1 MSEMKLIMES
11 WRRHSQEDLE
21 YDKVLNSF
29 IECYASSKN
38 IVLTEGV
45 LDDIGKKIGSIAQK
59 YGKKVVTSVLLASMV
74 AGIIPTNL
82 AHAATIPNF
91 DSDRIEDVR
100 DQTKQD
106 KKLKKQ
112 LISAIKNN
120 PEVLDA
126 LKVALNLD
134 DTPDD
139 TPDDAH
145 WPGTTD
151 LFVHVDLAGS
161 AGLDA
166 KTEQRLQN
174 MFASEVGDLDID
186 WDNIITPAGFSKHL
200 ETKGL
205 KYSDIDSDD
214 LIDVAQKGQM
224 DILSINYDRAD
235 YGLNID
241 LTLTD
246 AETGKQT
253 HETGIIP
260 QGNDP
265 SGETKDTREYH
276 ESEVE
281 KMISRL
287 LKKSGK

>member
-11 WRRHSQEDLE
+11 WRKFSDEDRE
-21 YDKVLNSF
+21 YDKALSSF

-45 LDDIGKKIGSIAQK
+45 FDNIKKKIGSITQK
-59 YGKKVVTSVLLASMV
+59 YGKKAVTSVLLASMV

-82 AHAATIPNF
+82 AHAASPNL
-91 DSDRIEDVR
+91 DKDRIEDVR
-100 DQTKQD
+100 DQAKQD

-112 LISAIKNN
+112 LIKAIKDN

-126 LKVALNLD
+126 LKGALNLD

-151 LFVHVDLAGS
+151 LFVHINLADS
-161 AGLDA
+161 TGLDA

-174 MFASEVGDLDID
+174 MFASEVGDMDID
-186 WDNIITPAGFSKHL
+186 WDNIITPAGIENHL

-205 KYSDIDSDD
+205 KYSDIDGDD
-214 LIDVAQKGQM
+214 IIFTAKTTQM
-224 DILSINYDRAD
+224 DILSISYDQAS

-241 LTLTD
+241 LTFTD
-246 AETGKQT
+246 AETGEQT
-253 HETGIIP
+253 RDTGIIP

-265 SGETKDTREYH
+265 SGEIKDTREYH
-276 ESEVE
+276 LSEIS
-281 KMISRL
+281 KMISKV
-287 LKKSGK
+287 LKKASK